1 MELRSDSPSTS
12 FSSLLLVAFLAV
24 LSGLVSRTES
34 AQQPFRRE
42 PGHAHWHHSA
52 FLDVRESVRSD
63 VRRMLH
69 SRAEVPFQVPLEVN
83 VVLVGMNGDGG
94 YRYDVDPH
102 KLEEF
107 LKVSFST
114 HRPSCQ
120 ETGEPL
126 DIEHRLVYNVFPVGQ
141 PELLALEKT
150 VKEAMVPAGTALE
163 MLISLR
169 CKFYFFSFRLTGV
182 NVDFGRLLP
191 AYDVEATKVESA
203 FNRLYSYIFDVDVGA
218 GSAGTADKPIP
229 SAIFVVNFDKVRM
242 DPRNTEIDLDSLMFA
257 KLPELNDADK
267 EKQEADYIYRY
278 RYNGGGASQVW
289 LGSGRYVVIDLSA
302 GPCTYGK
309 IETEEGSVSPRTLP
323 RIRNIV
329 LPGDVRPVGHQ
340 STHDIFSGQLA
351 SLVATTIEHVIAPD
365 VRFETVDLATR
376 VLVPII
382 VLQNH
387 NRYNI
392 MERGQ
397 NYSINIEEIESE
409 VKKMI
414 HEGQEVVI
422 VGGAHPLHRH
432 EKLAIAVSKAMRG
445 HSLQET
451 KKDGR
456 FHVHTKTYLDGAILK
471 EEMERSTDVLAAGLL
486 DVSDPGLSNKYFLRQ
501 SWEDESE
508 GSSDSIIKHKPL
520 WSSYSSKLQKGKK
533 KKAVKKKGDLYRTYG
548 TRVIPVFILSL
559 ADVDPKLMMEDES
572 LVWASSDVVIVLQH
586 LNEKIPLSYVSETER
601 QHAVPS
607 QVQRHI
613 LAGIASALG
622 GVSAPYEKTSHA
634 HERPVTNWLWAAGCH
649 PFGPFSNI
657 SQMSQM
663 LQDVALRNTIYARVD
678 SALHKIRET
687 SEAVQNFASEYL
699 KTPLG
704 EPVKDKK
711 NKTRTELW
719 VEKFYKKTTTL
730 PEPFPHELVE
740 RLEKYLDTVEEQL
753 VDLSSL
759 LYDHKLYDAHL
770 NSSEILQTTMFTQQ
784 YVEHVLETERENMR
798 CCKIEYK
805 YTVGVKSYQTL
816 VYGGILIAG
825 FLVYFL
831 VIFFSSPPSR

>member
-1 MELRSDSPSTS
+1 MELRSDSRPSS
-12 FSSLLLVAFLAV
+12 FSSLLFVAFLTV
-24 LSGLVSRTES
+24 LTGLVSRTES

-42 PGHAHWHHSA
+42 PGHPHWHHSA

-94 YRYDVDPH
+94 YRYAVDPH

-141 PELLALEKT
+141 PELIALEKT

-163 MLISLR
+163 A
-169 CKFYFFSFRLTGV
+169 
-182 NVDFGRLLP
+182 DFGRYLP

-203 FNRLYSYIFDVDVGA
+203 FDRLYSYIFDMDVGA
-218 GSAGTADKPIP
+218 GSAGTSDKPIP

-257 KLPELNDADK
+257 KLPELSDADK

-329 LPGDVRPVGHQ
+329 LPGEVGLVGHQ

-387 NRYNI
+387 NRHNI

-414 HEGQEVVI
+414 HEGQEIVI

-486 DVSDPGLSNKYFLRQ
+486 DVSDPELSNKYFLRQ

-508 GSSDSIIKHKPL
+508 GSSDSIVKHKPL
-520 WSSYSSKLQKGKK
+520 WSSYSSKLLKGKK

-559 ADVDPKLMMEDES
+559 ADVDPMLMMEDES

-586 LNEKIPLSYVSETER
+586 LNEKIPLSYVSETEKR
-601 QHAVPS
+601 HAVPS

-649 PFGPFSNI
+649 PFGPFSNV

-687 SEAVQNFASEYL
+687 SEAVQKFASDYL
-699 KTPLG
+699 KAPLG